1 MREKTSEKNS
11 PKIVLK
17 ARPSPL
23 PFPSELKRAPA
34 LIENMEQ
41 KAAFYKSAKVSICF
55 PTKTDGTVHTQTVLQ
70 HFSFTSNLSS
80 MQNSWN
86 RKTFY
91 NATSQTFAM

>member
-23 PFPSELKRAPA
+23 HFPFPSELKRAQPA

-55 PTKTDGTVHTQTVLQ
+55 PTKTDCTVHTQTVLQ

-80 MQNSWN
+80 MQNS
-86 RKTFY
+86 
-91 NATSQTFAM
+91 

>member
-17 ARPSPL
+17 ARPSPV
-23 PFPSELKRAPA
+23 PSELKRAPA

-80 MQNSWN
+80 MQNS
-86 RKTFY
+86 
-91 NATSQTFAM
+91 